1 MRKVEEQMLR
11 LMERR
16 ATGNAGSNTTVFTD
30 EGVTRVYLHGNKI
43 AELDAQGRVYISDA
57 GWQTVTTKSRLN
69 AIINYFLDG
78 TKVGV
83 TQSDYEWFVYDHAQI
98 TYMKE
103 GQWYKLQPR
112 FTHSDVEL
120 PRITKKT
127 LRLIKEAA

>member
-1 MRKVEEQMLR
+1 MRKVEAQMLR

-30 EGVTRVYLHGNKI
+30 NDITRVYLHGNKI
-43 AELDAQGRVYISDA
+43 AELDEQGRVWVSDA

-78 TKVGV
+78 TKTGIM
-83 TQSDYEWFVYDHAQI
+83 QSNYDWYLYDQGQI
-98 TYMKE
+98 TYMQE
-103 GQWYKLQPR
+103 CEWYQCKPK
-112 FTHSDVEL
+112 FTHADVEL

>member
-11 LMERR
+11 LMNRR

-30 EGVTRVYLHGNKI
+30 DGVTRVYLHGNKI
-43 AELDAQGRVYISDA
+43 AELDDQGRVSVSDA

-78 TKVGV
+78 TKVGI
-83 TQSDYEWFVYDHAQI
+83 TQSDYEWFLYDHAQI

-103 GQWYKLQPR
+103 GHWYKLQPR